1 MDNTSEIKNKFIKYV
16 DEIIT
21 KKRDSH
27 SYLIEVNNYDE
38 DMKYINLFIKM
49 ILLEKK
55 YDEILSSDDK
65 IIKLVDEENYPD
77 IYVIS
82 SDISIIKKSQ
92 IIDLQKEFNNK
103 SFFNNKKIYIIKESE
118 KLNSSSANTIL
129 KFLEEPEDDIIAFLL
144 TDDRYHVIDTIVSRC
159 QILSLKEN
167 NNNYDIN
174 DDLLDLLNFIFNSD
188 EFYINYNEYI
198 KDKFSDKNTFKDY
211 LNEIEIILVNY
222 LSDKNTNKE
231 INKFLDKIDNN
242 EIVEKIAIMEEEIPK
257 LEFNVNYKLWLD
269 SLFSKFKGGY

>member
-21 KKRDSH
+21 KKRVSH

-231 INKFLDKIDNN
+231 ITKFLDKIDNN

>member
-21 KKRDSH
+21 KKRVSH

-65 IIKLVDEENYPD
+65 IIKLVDEGNYPD

>member
-21 KKRDSH
+21 KKRVSH

-49 ILLEKK
+49 ILLDKK

-231 INKFLDKIDNN
+231 ITKFLDKIDNN

>member
-21 KKRDSH
+21 KKRVSH

-49 ILLEKK
+49 ILLDKK

>member
-21 KKRDSH
+21 KKRVSH

-49 ILLEKK
+49 ILLDKK

-65 IIKLVDEENYPD
+65 IIKLVDEGNYPD

-231 INKFLDKIDNN
+231 ITKFLDKIDNN